1 MCLYLQR
8 KTKKRDMKTNQLM
21 KRPMGQFEV
30 LQRTSDSYFDAN
42 ALVSQWNNIKGNPR
56 RKISEYLKSP
66 KTIEFINAIENDL
79 SQCREYDNADFKAV
93 KEVKGRNT
101 KNGRTKDQLW
111 VHPFLFI
118 DLCMWI
124 NPSFK
129 LQVVKFVYDELI
141 KNRHLAGDNYNIL
154 TAAIAKL
161 PNTDYKEVAKAIQ
174 WIVFNM
180 TGKNLRQSATQE
192 QLKEISEIEHSL
204 AFSIDMG
211 LVKDY
216 FSLMNLLREMYNKKY
231 RKF

>member
-1 MCLYLQR
+1 MSEIAENELGFKSVDFTEL
-8 KTKKRDMKTNQLM
+8 KNTLSVAKRGKNGSGTWMHPIL
-21 KRPMGQFEV
+21 F
-30 LQRTSDSYFDAN
+30 
-42 ALVSQWNNIKGNPR
+42 IKFAMYINPR
-56 RKISEYLKSP
+56 FEY
-66 KTIEFINAIENDL
+66 
-79 SQCREYDNADFKAV
+79 
-93 KEVKGRNT
+93 
-101 KNGRTKDQLW
+101 
-111 VHPFLFI
+111 
-118 DLCMWI
+118 
-124 NPSFK
+124 
-129 LQVVKFVYDELI
+129 QVIKFVYDELI

-161 PNTDYKEVAKAIQ
+161 PNADYKEVAKAIQ

-211 LVKDY
+211 LVKDQ

>member
-1 MCLYLQR
+1 
-8 KTKKRDMKTNQLM
+8 
-21 KRPMGQFEV
+21 MGQFEV

-118 DLCMWI
+118 DLCM
-124 NPSFK
+124 
-129 LQVVKFVYDELI
+129 
-141 KNRHLAGDNYNIL
+141 
-154 TAAIAKL
+154 
-161 PNTDYKEVAKAIQ
+161 
-174 WIVFNM
+174 
-180 TGKNLRQSATQE
+180 
-192 QLKEISEIEHSL
+192 
-204 AFSIDMG
+204 
-211 LVKDY
+211 
-216 FSLMNLLREMYNKKY
+216 
-231 RKF
+231 